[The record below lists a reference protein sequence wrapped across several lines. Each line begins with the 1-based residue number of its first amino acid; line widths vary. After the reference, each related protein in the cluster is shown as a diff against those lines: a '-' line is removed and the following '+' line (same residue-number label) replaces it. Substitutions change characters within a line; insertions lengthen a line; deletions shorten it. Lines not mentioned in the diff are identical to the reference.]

1 MEVNVE
7 LRMLAHWSA
16 VLVSLFCGNDSVVLF
31 HKFANVEE
39 ILFP

>member
-7 LRMLAHWSA
+7 LRMLARWSA
-16 VLVSLFCGNDSVVLF
+16 VLVSLFCSNDSVVLL
-31 HKFANVEE
+31 HKFTNVKE